1 MKLLLAV
8 LTETRP
14 PTVLA
19 TGLPLAVQAKS
30 GPSTVLA
37 MILVLAVLTD
47 TRPSALLAVVLLLA
61 VLTGSSY
68 LVALVSSFWVL
79 KISPG
84 QRKQQ
89 FRHWK

>member
-1 MKLLLAV
+1 MHSRPSTLLATRLLLAV
-8 LTETRP
+8 LTETYS
-14 PTVLA
+14 PTVL
-19 TGLPLAVQAKS
+19 TTKLPLV
-30 GPSTVLA
+30 
-37 MILVLAVLTD
+37 VLTNS
-47 TRPSALLAVVLLLA
+47 RPCALLAVVLLLA